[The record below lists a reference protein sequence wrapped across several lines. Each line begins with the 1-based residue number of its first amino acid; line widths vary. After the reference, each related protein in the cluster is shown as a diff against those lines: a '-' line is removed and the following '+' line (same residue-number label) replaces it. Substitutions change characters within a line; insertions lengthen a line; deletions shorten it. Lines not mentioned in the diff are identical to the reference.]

1 MLYKI
6 EKRAVPLTTRH
17 DIALSPIPHIHP
29 HLELI
34 YMEEGS
40 SIASVDNK
48 EFLIEKGDLF
58 LSFPNQIHHY
68 HDKEPVQAFIFI
80 FAPDLFKD
88 LKEIFQNKI
97 PASPIIKSAQLP
109 GDVKSKLKKILKKN
123 SSESIYDKASA
134 KGYLLAFLGEILPL
148 MSLVTN
154 TADHDSIKNVLIY
167 CTQHYTEPL
176 SLDTISKELHLN
188 KYYISHIF
196 KERMNISFTDFVNS
210 LRIEHACN
218 LLEKDSS
225 ITDVAFSSGFSSIR
239 TFNRVF
245 ADNMGMS
252 PRDFIKQKELAQE
265 EETGKKENMQK
276 ETALKEDAGKGIQKD
291 AANVAREATGTGSKD
306 IASWNSTQS
315 GSASKSSVQKDL
327 PPSPFIDCLC

>member
-1 MLYKI
+1 MLYRI
-6 EKRAVPLTTRH
+6 EKRAVPLT
-17 DIALSPIPHIHP
+17 AGPCNGLSSIPHIHP
-29 HLELI
+29 HLEMI
-34 YMEEGS
+34 YLEEGS

-58 LSFPNQIHHY
+58 LSFPNQIHAY
-68 HDKEPVQAFIFI
+68 HDQSPVQGYLLI

-88 LKEIFQNKI
+88 LKETFQNKI
-97 PASPIIKSAQLP
+97 PTSPLIKSSQLNM
-109 GDVKSKLKKILKKN
+109 DVRSRLKKIWKKN
-123 SSESIYDKASA
+123 TSESMYDKIAA

-148 MSLVTN
+148 MTLVSN

-167 CTQHYTEPL
+167 CTQYYTEPI

-225 ITDVAFSSGFSSIR
+225 ITDIAFSSGFSSIR

-252 PRDFIKQKELAQE
+252 PRDFIKQKELVHQE
-265 EETGKKENMQK
+265 DSGPKDETCKAVQKDSPYSSK
-276 ETALKEDAGKGIQKD
+276 ETTG
-291 AANVAREATGTGSKD
+291 AASKD
-306 IASWNSTQS
+306 TSCRHSTP
-315 GSASKSSVQKDL
+315 GSTVPPNNIQKDL
-327 PPSPFIDCLC
+327 PPSPFIDCIC